1 MGQAPR
7 GSVGAEGDFFLLP
20 LIMDLLPGRGPLLL
34 LRRLLPG
41 LLLGMT
47 VTLFSVFLPLKTNLC
62 YGLIV
67 YKKPSDL

>member
-1 MGQAPR
+1 MGPATH
-7 GSVGAEGDFFLLP
+7 GSVGAEGDFFPLP
-20 LIMDLLPGRGPLLL
+20 LMDPLPGRGPLLL
-34 LRRLLPG
+34 LRCFLPG

-47 VTLFSVFLPLKTNLC
+47 VTPFSVFLPLTNLC